1 AVRNGHKLVVR
12 LLIRSGLSS
21 FNPEDSLH
29 KLLCAIRFRQTAVVQ
44 LLLES
49 VNINY
54 NWTPLL
60 LAVEKGYKDM
70 VQLLLEYKNIYIN
83 IRDHLGRTLLL

>member
-1 AVRNGHKLVVR
+1 AVRNGHKLVVW

-21 FNPEDSLH
+21 FNPKDFLY
-29 KLLCAIRFRQTAVVQ
+29 KLLCAIRFRQTIVVQ

-54 NWTPLL
+54 
-60 LAVEKGYKDM
+60 K
-70 VQLLLEYKNIYIN
+70 
-83 IRDHLGRTLLL
+83 